1 LIITLG
7 DNKYQLRIQSRNMAI
22 VDDTVYVSGN
32 KMKLADMKRVLGDD
46 ISTFSID
53 VDEIQKGSF
62 DVSVD
67 KIRKIY
73 AQNGCQAVG
82 CEDTS
87 FGTGVLA
94 AMIKHVV
101 DECESNEGDLYNVL
115 RAIAPKRK
123 YFDYTSILSFK
134 NETYEAFFECR
145 MKCEICTRSKPG
157 LIDPFAIPVEYT
169 LTQYVNGV
177 KTVLCD
183 GVKLDNPDKQSIAQQ
198 PDKRHLLHPRFIAV
212 TAYKDWR
219 TTI

>member
-1 LIITLG
+1 MATVDTTL
-7 DNKYQLRIQSRNMAI
+7 
-22 VDDTVYVSGN
+22 YVSGN
-32 KMKLADMKRVLGDD
+32 KIKLADMKRVLGDD
-46 ISTFSID
+46 ISTFNAD

-73 AQNGCQAVG
+73 ALNGCKPVG

-87 FGTGVLA
+87 FGVGVLA
-94 AMIKHVV
+94 AMIKHVI
-101 DECESNEGDLYNVL
+101 DECENNEGDLYNVL
-115 RAIAPKRK
+115 KAIAPKRK
-123 YFDYTSILSFK
+123 YFDYTSIFAFK
-134 NETYEAFFECR
+134 SETYEAFFECR
-145 MKCEICTRSKPG
+145 MKCEICPRSKPG

-198 PDKRHLLHPRFIAV
+198 PDKRHLLHPRYIAV
-212 TAYKDWR
+212 SAYSNWR
-219 TTI
+219 KTI